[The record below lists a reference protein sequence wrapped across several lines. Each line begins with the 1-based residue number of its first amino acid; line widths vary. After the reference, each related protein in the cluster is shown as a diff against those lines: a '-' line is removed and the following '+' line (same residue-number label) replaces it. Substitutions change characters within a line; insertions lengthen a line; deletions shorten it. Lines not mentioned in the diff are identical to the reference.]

1 MIRIYELLSLC
12 SELDD
17 VKIML
22 KCVKM
27 MLTTC
32 WPKRMTANT
41 SPKRKIDIQ
50 LKTNSLNV
58 VAILISLEKKLE
70 MIYRIFTTYIN
81 IMRLPQKKMTTT

>member
-1 MIRIYELLSLC
+1 M
-12 SELDD
+12 
-17 VKIML
+17 ML

-41 SPKRKIDIQ
+41 SPKRKMDIQ
-50 LKTNSLNV
+50 LKANSLNFSF

-70 MIYRIFTTYIN
+70 MISNFHNIYKYNEIASEENDDNLIN
-81 IMRLPQKKMTTT
+81 I